1 MKIITLNMPWAN
13 WVSLGWKPIE
23 TRTHER
29 FKGLVGQR
37 IGIHASLKWD
47 AKAMELAAPY
57 LTATQLAQSDEFLRL
72 GGAII
77 CTAFVED
84 FRKLNEA
91 DAPDALIECKT
102 TRYGLFLRDVARV
115 EAIPCRGF
123 QGIWNYEFPHPGKA
137 KGTTPYLYPLFEH
150 MSKEHGLTLT
160 DSELNEI
167 LLICQSLNPA
177 GEGGKG

>member
-1 MKIITLNMPWAN
+1 MKCITLNMPWAN
-13 WVSLGWKPIE
+13 WVALGWKPIE

-47 AKAMELAAPY
+47 SKALGLAEPY
-57 LTATQLAQSDEFLRL
+57 LTGYQVGRTAEFLRI

-84 FRKLNEA
+84 FRRLTEA
-91 DAPDALIECKT
+91 DAKDALIECKT
-102 TRYGLFLRDVARV
+102 TRYGLVLRAVAQV

-123 QGIWNYEFPHPGKA
+123 QGIWNYDL
-137 KGTTPYLYPLFEH
+137 TPPTKPNC
-150 MSKEHGLTLT
+150 KEA
-160 DSELNEI
+160 E
-167 LLICQSLNPA
+167 
-177 GEGGKG
+177 